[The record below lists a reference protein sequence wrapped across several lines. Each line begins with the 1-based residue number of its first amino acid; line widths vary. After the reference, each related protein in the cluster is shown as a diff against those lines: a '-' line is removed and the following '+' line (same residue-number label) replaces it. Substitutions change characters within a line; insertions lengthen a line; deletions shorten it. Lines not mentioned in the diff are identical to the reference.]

1 MKIALVALAAGCG
14 VGAWYAQSKQPAAEA
29 RAETVATATAS
40 GYLQDDVAPALKHW
54 ASGDEPAK
62 LQHQLESTVLADP
75 DVTAVRV
82 FGTDGTLVFSSVVN
96 DASTLDPSVA
106 DAEAFHDGSVTDSDE
121 TALRTY
127 APVGSLIGEI
137 EQDVQDIRGAA
148 TLPWLVAQFGFLGLA
163 IVLLGGAM
171 FAGNGTR
178 SPKVKTAAPKDE
190 QVKQTKKE
198 LDGADPEMQ
207 KLRSRA
213 EKAEHSRR
221 AMEDQ
226 LNVLRSQILSGDAG
240 SQARIGELEG
250 HLTDAH
256 ARVTDSEARRAALEL
271 RVGELEAAATAADP
285 TQQRTSAL
293 ETEVATSRARI
304 KELEGVVQQL
314 EARAARAETTTAA
327 HNGQLDE
334 AHTKARQSELQVQEA
349 VDRAIAAE
357 RQVEELRARL
367 EAAPTPEPR
376 AADAGELVRQLQD
389 ELQVARTSADERE
402 RTLGDSVAR
411 AASAEQ
417 LLAAAEARAHD
428 AEARA
433 ADAETRAAAAAS
445 VPPVAAPA
453 PVAGAP
459 ADTATD
465 QRVRELEIELADA
478 RAAAWAAEPE
488 PEGPSLGVVET
499 HAVPEDDPDV
509 SDDAFDDAP
518 AGTPHQV
525 DEADAIRHELERMGQ
540 VVEHAGEA
548 GDVDGLRDRLA
559 KTAARKKGRAVGD
572 DRIARSS

>member
-1 MKIALVALAAGCG
+1 MSSSGTTRWGMKIALVALAAGCG
-14 VGAWYAQSKQPAAEA
+14 VGAWYAQSRQPAAEA
-29 RAETVATATAS
+29 RAETVAATTAT
-40 GYLQDDVAPALKHW
+40 GYLEDEVAPALRHW
-54 ASGDEPAK
+54 SPGDDPAK
-62 LQHQLESTVLADP
+62 LQHQLGSTVLADP

-82 FGTDGTLVFSSVVN
+82 FDTDGDLVFSSVVN
-96 DASTLDPSVA
+96 DESTLEPSVVAAAAST
-106 DAEAFHDGSVTDSDE
+106 DGHVDGSDE

-127 APVGSLIGEI
+127 APVGGLIGEI
-137 EQDVQDIRGAA
+137 EQDAEDIRGAA
-148 TLPWLVAQFGFLGLA
+148 TLPWLVAQFGLLGVA
-163 IVLLGGAM
+163 IVLLGAAM
-171 FAGNGTR
+171 FAGNGTK
-178 SPKVKTAAPKDE
+178 SPKAETAAPTDE

-198 LDGADPEMQ
+198 LDGADPETK

-256 ARVTDSEARRAALEL
+256 ARVTESEARRAELQL
-271 RVGELEAAATAADP
+271 RVGELEAAAAAASP

-357 RQVEELRARL
+357 RQVEELLARL
-367 EAAPTPEPR
+367 EAAPTPDPR

-389 ELQVARTSADERE
+389 ELQLARTSADERE
-402 RTLGDSVAR
+402 AALRDSLAR
-411 AASAEQ
+411 ADSAEQ
-417 LLAAAEARAHD
+417 LLAAAEARAV
-428 AEARA
+428 
-433 ADAETRAAAAAS
+433 DAETRAAAAAS
-445 VPPVAAPA
+445 IPPAPA
-453 PVAGAP
+453 AAAADPV
-459 ADTATD
+459 TD
-465 QRVRELEIELADA
+465 QRVRELEIALADA

-499 HAVPEDDPDV
+499 HAVPEDDPDLA
-509 SDDAFDDAP
+509 DDALEPSAA
-518 AGTPHQV
+518 AGDQV
-525 DEADAIRHELERMGQ
+525 DEADAIRQELERMGQ

>member
-1 MKIALVALAAGCG
+1 MKVVLVVLAAGCG
-14 VGAWYAQSKQPAAEA
+14 VGAWYAQQQQPAAGA
-29 RAETVATATAS
+29 AAESVATDTAS
-40 GYLQDDVAPALKHW
+40 GYLQDHVAPALKHW
-54 ASGDEPAK
+54 APGDDPAK

-75 DVTAVRV
+75 DVTAVRL
-82 FGTDGTLVFSSVVN
+82 FDADGTLVFSSVVN
-96 DASTLDPSVA
+96 DESTLDPSVA
-106 DAEAFHDGSVTDSDE
+106 TAASTDGRVDDSDE

-127 APVGSLIGEI
+127 EPVAGLIGEV
-137 EQDVQDIRGAA
+137 EQGAEDIRGAA
-148 TLPWLVAQFGFLGLA
+148 TLPWLVAQFGLFGVA

-171 FAGNGTR
+171 FAGNGTK
-178 SPKVKTAAPKDE
+178 SPKVKAAAQKDDE
-190 QVKQTKKE
+190 VKQTKKD
-198 LDGADPEMQ
+198 LDDADPETQ

-256 ARVTDSEARRAALEL
+256 NRVTDSEARRAELEL
-271 RVGELEAAATAADP
+271 RVAELEAAAIAANP

-367 EAAPTPEPR
+367 EAAPAPDPR

-402 RTLGDSVAR
+402 GVLRDSLAR
-411 AASAEQ
+411 AESAEQ
-417 LLAAAEARAHD
+417 LLVA

-433 ADAETRAAAAAS
+433 ADAEARAAAAALA
-445 VPPVAAPA
+445 PPVASP
-453 PVAGAP
+453 AP
-459 ADTATD
+459 ADPATD
-465 QRVRELEIELADA
+465 HRVRELEIALADA
-478 RAAAWAAEPE
+478 RAEVWAAEPE
-488 PEGPSLGVVET
+488 AEGPSLGVVET
-499 HAVPEDDPDV
+499 HAVPEDDSDV
-509 SDDAFDDAP
+509 PDDAP
-518 AGTPHQV
+518 RDTPAGAPQHV
-525 DEADAIRHELERMGQ
+525 DEADAIRQELERMGQ